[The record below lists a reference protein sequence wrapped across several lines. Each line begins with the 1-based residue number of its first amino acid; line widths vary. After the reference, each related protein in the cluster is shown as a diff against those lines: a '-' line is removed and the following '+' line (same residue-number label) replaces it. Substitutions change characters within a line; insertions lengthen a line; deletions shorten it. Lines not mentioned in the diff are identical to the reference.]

1 VRRYVGEMWQIY
13 IPTHAYTVLMLFKK
27 IDLHNTTL
35 YNAKLDICE
44 NLLEAHFL
52 GNETIEFIHG
62 YRNGQSIRNYI
73 RKPGGL
79 ARDLKERYTE
89 LPEITIYFVSEG
101 RSRILFKA
109 ENT

>member
-1 VRRYVGEMWQIY
+1 M
-13 IPTHAYTVLMLFKK
+13 ADMLIDK

-44 NLLEAHFL
+44 NLLAAHFL
-52 GNETIEFIHG
+52 GNESIEFIHG

-73 RKPGGL
+73 RKPSGL
-79 ARDLKERYTE
+79 ARDLKERYSE
-89 LPEITIYFVSEG
+89 LPEIIIYFVSEG
-101 RSRILFKA
+101 RSRILFKV

>member
-1 VRRYVGEMWQIY
+1 
-13 IPTHAYTVLMLFKK
+13 MLFKK

-52 GNETIEFIHG
+52 GNESIEFIHG

-73 RKPGGL
+73 RKPDGL
-79 ARDLKERYTE
+79 VRDLKKRYSE
-89 LPEITIYFVSEG
+89 LPGIIIFAISEG
-101 RSRILFKA
+101 RTRILFKK